1 MSTQESSWKAT
12 TCYFGG
18 VVKEGQVIAIATY
31 VDRRRICFLLNGETI
46 GQWVSE
52 EALYGLAPS
61 SQVQKEAVSPSVSFL
76 KVEKTAQKEAVSPS
90 VSFLKVEK
98 TAQEEA
104 KDDVN
109 ILAKIVENHKEIVVS
124 KSVDITKISMLLQTI
139 ISGFEFGAKLVVDA
153 VVVPDKKVLSLL
165 ASIPSLL
172 TIVKDKIFNFV
183 NEVWNRYWK
192 ERVLTTLI
200 KGEKVHFHTSHKIVD
215 QLRIDYPG
223 ETNRELAERIV
234 FEKAV
239 YTSIT
244 GLLQGL
250 MRKYSGKLPEAI
262 GDFLAGKKGFEVLH
276 QLLNN
281 HLVNFF
287 DANSLLVEMIYQ
299 ISLIYGLKSGE
310 GDALV
315 ILATAFTKQ
324 VAEGLEMNFLINLSS
339 DMAVITPLVPALKN
353 MVAFMLVGD
362 IAINYYEAQKETG
375 KMPIGSLEAL
385 LSLEERAFAYL
396 TETSSKGPELEQALA
411 NAISVEAV
419 AVPELLSAT
428 S

>member
-1 MSTQESSWKAT
+1 MSTQKDLWKAT
-12 TCYFGG
+12 TCYFGER
-18 VVKEGQVIAIATY
+18 VEEGRVIAIATY
-31 VDRRRICFLLNGETI
+31 VDRQRICFLLNGKTI
-46 GQWVSE
+46 GQWVPE
-52 EALYGLAPS
+52 EALYGLASS
-61 SQVQKEAVSPSVSFL
+61 SQVQKEAVSRSVSSSQV
-76 KVEKTAQKEAVSPS
+76 KKEA
-90 VSFLKVEK
+90 
-98 TAQEEA
+98 QQEA

-109 ILAKIVENHKEIVVS
+109 ILVKIVEDHKQIVVS
-124 KSVDITKISMLLQTI
+124 RSVKDIEKISRLLQTI
-139 ISGFEFGAKLVVDA
+139 ITGLELGSKLVVDP
-153 VVVPDKKVLSLL
+153 VSSLDKVLLGWREIIGL
-165 ASIPSLL
+165 IAE
-172 TIVKDKIFNFV
+172 VKDQILRAV
-183 NEVWNRYWK
+183 NEVWSRYWK

-200 KGEKVHFHTSHKIVD
+200 KGEKVHHSTSNKIVD

-223 ETNRELAERIV
+223 ETNRQLAERIV

-244 GLLQGL
+244 GFIQGL
-250 MRKYSGKLPEAI
+250 IRSYAGKIPEAL
-262 GDFLAGKKGFEVLH
+262 GEFLAGKKGFEVLH
-276 QLLNN
+276 QLLSN

-287 DANSLLVEMIYQ
+287 DANSLLEEMIYQ
-299 ISLIYGLKSGE
+299 ISLIYGLKSSK
-310 GDALV
+310 GDILV
-315 ILATAFTKQ
+315 ILAAAFTKQ
-324 VAEGLEMNFLINLSS
+324 VAEGLEMTFLIDLPS
-339 DMAVITPLVPALKN
+339 DVAVVTPLVPAVKN
-353 MVAFMLVGD
+353 MLAFMVVGD

>member
-1 MSTQESSWKAT
+1 MSTQKDLWKAT
-12 TCYFGG
+12 TCYFGA
-18 VVKEGQVIAIATY
+18 VVKQGRVIAIATY
-31 VDRRRICFLLNGETI
+31 VDRRRICFLLNDETI

-52 EALYGLAPS
+52 EALYGLASPS
-61 SQVQKEAVSPSVSFL
+61 SQVKKEAVSRSVSSSQV
-76 KVEKTAQKEAVSPS
+76 KKEAQQ
-90 VSFLKVEK
+90 E
-98 TAQEEA
+98 AQH
-104 KDDVN
+104 DIN
-109 ILAKIVENHKEIVVS
+109 ILVKIVEDHKQIVVS
-124 KSVDITKISMLLQTI
+124 RSVKDIEKISRLLQTI
-139 ISGFEFGAKLVVDA
+139 ISGLELGAKLVVDL
-153 VVVPDKKVLSLL
+153 VFSLDKVLLGWREIIGL
-165 ASIPSLL
+165 IAE
-172 TIVKDKIFNFV
+172 VKDQILRAV
-183 NEVWNRYWK
+183 NQVWSRYWK

-200 KGEKVHFHTSHKIVD
+200 KGEEINHITSKKIVD
-215 QLRIDYPG
+215 QLKIDYPG
-223 ETNRELAERIV
+223 ETNRQLAERIV

-262 GDFLAGKKGFEVLH
+262 SDFLAGKKGFEVLH

-287 DANSLLVEMIYQ
+287 DTNSLLVEMIYQ

-315 ILATAFTKQ
+315 ILAAAFTKQ
-324 VAEGLEMNFLINLSS
+324 VADGLEMNFLIDLPS
-339 DMAVITPLVPALKN
+339 DMAVVSPLVPAVKN
-353 MVAFMLVGD
+353 MLAFMVVGD

-385 LSLEERAFAYL
+385 LSLEERALAYL
-396 TETSSKGPELEQALA
+396 TETSSKSPELEQALA

>member
-1 MSTQESSWKAT
+1 MSTQKDLWKPT
-12 TCYFGG
+12 TCYFGA
-18 VVKEGQVIAIATY
+18 VVKEGRVIAIATY

-52 EALYGLAPS
+52 EALYGIAS
-61 SQVQKEAVSPSVSFL
+61 SSEVQKEAVSPSVSFL
-76 KVEKTAQKEAVSPS
+76 EVEKTVQKKAVSPS
-90 VSFLKVEK
+90 VSSSQVKKE
-98 TAQEEA
+98 AQQEA

-109 ILAKIVENHKEIVVS
+109 ILVKIVEDHKQIVVS
-124 KSVDITKISMLLQTI
+124 RSVKDIEKISRLLQTVI
-139 ISGFEFGAKLVVDA
+139 AGFELGSKLVVDS
-153 VVVPDKKVLSLL
+153 VSSLYKVLLGWL
-165 ASIPSLL
+165 EIIGLIAE
-172 TIVKDKIFNFV
+172 VKDQILRAV
-183 NEVWNRYWK
+183 NEVWSRYWK

-200 KGEKVHFHTSHKIVD
+200 KGEEINYTTSKKIVD
-215 QLRIDYPG
+215 ELKIDYPG
-223 ETNRELAERIV
+223 ETNRQLAERIV

-244 GLLQGL
+244 GFIQGL
-250 MRKYSGKLPEAI
+250 IRSYAGKIPEAL
-262 GDFLAGKKGFEVLH
+262 GEFLAGKKGFEVLH
-276 QLLNN
+276 QLLSN

-287 DANSLLVEMIYQ
+287 DANSLLEEMIYQ
-299 ISLIYGLKSGE
+299 ISLIYGLKSSK
-310 GDALV
+310 GDILV
-315 ILATAFTKQ
+315 ILAAAFTQQ
-324 VAEGLEMNFLINLSS
+324 VAEGLEMTFLIDLPS
-339 DMAVITPLVPALKN
+339 DVAVVTPLVPAVKN
-353 MVAFMLVGD
+353 MLAFMVVGYV
-362 IAINYYEAQKETG
+362 AINYYEAKKETG

>member
-12 TCYFGG
+12 TCYFGA
-18 VVKEGQVIAIATY
+18 VVKEGRVIAIATY

-46 GQWVSE
+46 GQWVPE
-52 EALYGLAPS
+52 EALYGLASS

-76 KVEKTAQKEAVSPS
+76 KVEKTAQ
-90 VSFLKVEK
+90 
-98 TAQEEA
+98 QEA

-109 ILAKIVENHKEIVVS
+109 ILVKIVENHKEIVVS
-124 KSVDITKISMLLQTI
+124 KSVDITKISMFLQTI

-153 VVVPDKKVLSLL
+153 VFPDKKVLSLL
-165 ASIPSLL
+165 TSVPFLL

-250 MRKYSGKLPEAI
+250 MRTYSGKLPEAI

-310 GDALV
+310 GDVLV

-324 VAEGLEMNFLINLSS
+324 VAEGLEMNFLIDLSS
-339 DMAVITPLVPALKN
+339 DMAVVTPLVPALKN
-353 MVAFMLVGD
+353 MTAFMLVGH
-362 IAINYYEAQKETG
+362 IAINYYEAQKETA

-419 AVPELLSAT
+419 AVPELLST
-428 S
+428 IS